1 MIIRRRLRTF
11 VAAAVVVAASV
22 TGLTAAQRGQARG
35 PAWTLLGSRTVTDKN
50 DHDTI
55 AVTTARGSFNK
66 IKFEV
71 GGHAVDFQRVVIHFR
86 NGDDQKLELRS
97 TIPAGGSSRDI
108 DIEGTNRIIKS
119 IDFWYDANTIG
130 KGGHAVVK
138 TFGRH

>member
-1 MIIRRRLRTF
+1 MIIRTRLRTF

-22 TGLTAAQRGQARG
+22 TGLAAQRGQGRG
-35 PAWTLLGSRTVTDKN
+35 PAWTLLGSRTVTDKK

-55 AVTTARGSFNK
+55 AVTAARGSFNK
-66 IKFEV
+66 IKLEV
-71 GGHAVDFQRVVIHFR
+71 AGHAVDFQRVVIHFR
-86 NGDDQKLELRS
+86 NGDDQKLELRN